1 MPSVMRCFLSIGK
14 CGGNLARVR
23 TFNSDK
29 AVASAIFPPSSLLRK
44 RMEFNKRLAMA
55 VREDVKM
62 RHSDGDQMEE
72 TVEKSCWGVTIKALA
87 GFAGALAL
95 AYLFG
100 AI

>member
-1 MPSVMRCFLSIGK
+1 MRQ
-14 CGGNLARVR
+14 
-23 TFNSDK
+23 
-29 AVASAIFPPSSLLRK
+29 
-44 RMEFNKRLAMA
+44 
-55 VREDVKM
+55 
-62 RHSDGDQMEE
+62 SDGDQMEE